1 MQRKITALFTAALLL
16 AGTGAASAQTVGI
29 GTTAGGAN
37 AAIGASIANVV
48 SSKAGL
54 QMRPQKMGGTQQYIP
69 LVDAGKLEFGLAN
82 IMQYYMA
89 VSGTGL
95 SQGKTYKNMRLAATL
110 MTFTNGMITRADSGI
125 TKPSDLRG
133 KRIPSGYKSAP
144 LFETFMEAFLR
155 NGGLTWNDVV
165 KVPVVSLP
173 QSWGQFKA
181 GKIDVAIIAAG
192 AGALKDIKAAA
203 GDITF
208 VPLTKND
215 QILAD
220 LPRTR
225 MEVVNPDKRSV
236 ALKKPTVLNTYD
248 YALFVSASAS
258 DETVYKVVKALHEN
272 VAALRK
278 ANPLWNSFKAKDIA
292 RDQQLAYHP
301 GALKYFREKG
311 LAK

>member
-1 MQRKITALFTAALLL
+1 
-16 AGTGAASAQTVGI
+16 
-29 GTTAGGAN
+29 
-37 AAIGASIANVV
+37 
-48 SSKAGL
+48 
-54 QMRPQKMGGTQQYIP
+54 
-69 LVDAGKLEFGLAN
+69 
-82 IMQYYMA
+82 
-89 VSGTGL
+89 
-95 SQGKTYKNMRLAATL
+95 
-110 MTFTNGMITRADSGI
+110 
-125 TKPSDLRG
+125 
-133 KRIPSGYKSAP
+133 
-144 LFETFMEAFLR
+144 
-155 NGGLTWNDVV
+155 
-165 KVPVVSLP
+165 
-173 QSWGQFKA
+173 
-181 GKIDVAIIAAG
+181 VAIIAAG

-208 VPLTKND
+208 VPLVKTD

-225 MEVVNPDKRSV
+225 MEVVNPDARSV

-278 ANPLWNSFKAKDIA
+278 ANPAWNSFQPNDIA